1 MKELGGLLDKSPTQ
15 VLADN
20 YAKLAAFYLPTCTAY
35 ELNPESPAVQAQ
47 RKWLGKSQALA
58 KLVQD
63 RLNESGSD
71 RNNRYLCDNIPEIF
85 ADVLKQVHN
94 LTSAVTSAVPIGS
107 RSGH

>member
-1 MKELGGLLDKSPTQ
+1 MKELGVLLDKSPTQ

-35 ELNPESPAVQAQ
+35 ELNPESPAVQAAQ

-85 ADVLKQVHN
+85 ADVLKQVHD
-94 LTSAVTSAVPIGS
+94 LTSAVTFAIGS